1 MNLELA
7 IVWGISPEVDEDDWQ
22 EEYQHQLF
30 LARRELRNL
39 YQVPKL
45 FDKKWEVYL
54 SWAFKE
60 KSDWKLISRLPGN
73 LNGLDSFER
82 ELMRS
87 LNDMEQATNFCEL
100 VQRSHELR
108 VLMEGY
114 KNYMIAFTSSW
125 EEEWKNVEVNSREF
139 FPTGPFVYSMKNG
152 GQKED
157 WKMALLKERK
167 RISFV
172 Y

>member
-1 MNLELA
+1 MDSDLA
-7 IVWGISPEVDEDDWQ
+7 KIWGMSPEGDEEDWL
-22 EEYQHQLF
+22 EEYKQQLF
-30 LARRELRNL
+30 IARRELRNL
-39 YQVPKL
+39 YQIPKL
-45 FDKKWEVYL
+45 FDKRWEVYL
-54 SWAFKE
+54 SWAIKE
-60 KSDWKLISRLPGN
+60 KSDWKLISKVPEN

-82 ELMRS
+82 DLMRS
-87 LNDMEQATNFCEL
+87 LNNMEQAAHFCEL

-114 KNYMIAFTSSW
+114 KNYMIVFTSSW

-139 FPTGPFVYSMKNG
+139 FPTGSFIYSMKNG